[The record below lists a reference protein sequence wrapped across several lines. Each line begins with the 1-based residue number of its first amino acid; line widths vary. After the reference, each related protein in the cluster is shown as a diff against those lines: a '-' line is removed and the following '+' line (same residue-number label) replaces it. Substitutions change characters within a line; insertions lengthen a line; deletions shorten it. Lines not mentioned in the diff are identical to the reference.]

1 MQFDYFYGSEAEQ
14 FTFYRIPKILITSQ
28 FFKKVSDSAK
38 LLYGLMLDR
47 MSLSIRNGWLDDDNR
62 AYIFFTTND
71 VMEQMCCGTEKA
83 TKMLAEL
90 DSEKGIGLIERVKQG
105 QGRPAIIY
113 LKKFYDLE
121 DKDTTSQSST
131 SKNENQAFEE
141 SKNKTFENRKSR
153 VSEIE
158 SLEFRK
164 SKCNYNNINNT
175 DINYIY
181 PINQDNYNIQNSD
194 TKTEEE
200 WIDRYTK
207 TVDEIK
213 TQIDY
218 DYLINHAECDI
229 VDEVVNI
236 MAEVMT
242 VYRPKYKIEGDFIE
256 YNAVVNKFRQIT
268 AQKLEICLLAYSR
281 KIQRI
286 KNPKAY
292 WISTL
297 YNIPLTSGIVLQN
310 MINSDIYELGG

>member
-113 LKKFYDLE
+113 LKKFYDSE

-141 SKNKTFENRKSR
+141 SKNKTFENRKTRLSEIESQEFRKSKNKTFENRKSR
-153 VSEIE
+153 VSETE
-158 SLEFRK
+158 SQDFRK
-164 SKCNYNNINNT
+164 SKCNYNNINYT

-181 PINQDNYNIQNSD
+181 PINQDSYNIQNSD
-194 TKTEEE
+194 QTEER

-213 TQIDY
+213 KQIDY
-218 DYLINHAECDI
+218 DYLINYAERDI

-242 VYRPKYKIEGDFIE
+242 
-256 YNAVVNKFRQIT
+256 
-268 AQKLEICLLAYSR
+268 
-281 KIQRI
+281 
-286 KNPKAY
+286 
-292 WISTL
+292 
-297 YNIPLTSGIVLQN
+297 IPALNTKSKGILSN
-310 MINSDIYELGG
+310 MTPS